1 VDAPRNLE
9 EHAARAATHLARR
22 HPCVDGVLLFGSVA
36 RGTHT
41 EWSDI
46 DLFVVVTS
54 GTITVRRLLTTAAE
68 VTSRTLGIVA
78 RQRRDLPSY
87 LGSGTRF
94 VEHLYLEGRIVIDHS
109 KTLTNLLRNDPPP
122 VDADAE
128 LGAELERLE
137 VFADP
142 APFNGNFL
150 LCYARVYTIAKAVV
164 MAKLASD
171 GVFEFDR
178 ERAFQRFADRWPQA
192 ADAVAEVARLRP
204 FYAMVN
210 DREPGPLPFAWTG
223 DGRQLKRSVQATR
236 QLAYA

>member
-1 VDAPRNLE
+1 MDTRRNLE
-9 EHAARAATHLARR
+9 EHAARATKHLARR
-22 HPCVDGVLLFGSVA
+22 HPSIDGVLLYGSVA
-36 RGTHT
+36 RGTPT

-68 VTSRTLGIVA
+68 VTPRILGIVVHQ
-78 RQRRDLPSY
+78 RQHLPMY

-94 VEHLYLEGRIVIDHS
+94 VEHLYREGRVLLDRS
-109 KTLTNLLRNDPPP
+109 KTLTDLLSQDPPP
-122 VDADAE
+122 VTATAE
-128 LGAELERLE
+128 LGTELERLE

-142 APFNGNFL
+142 EPFNGNFL

-171 GVFEFDR
+171 GIFEFDR
-178 ERAFQRFADRWPQA
+178 DRAFQRFADRWPQT
-192 ADAVAEVARLRP
+192 ADAVAEVTRLRP

-210 DREPGPLPFAWTG
+210 DREPGSLPFDWTG

-236 QLAYA
+236 QLANA